1 MRELL
6 DFLVKNCKWFVF
18 IIYVII
24 SCVLLFSTNPYQHH
38 VYLTSANAVS
48 AGIYSVSDKF
58 YSYFHLKEINEG
70 LNERNAYL
78 QTRVLDLEQQ
88 LQTIRDRID
97 SDTVIVT
104 ESSQY
109 EFVVAHVINNSI
121 SHAFNYITINKGA
134 ADGIR
139 PEMGVIDQNGVV
151 GSINVVGEHSARVI
165 SVLNPKFHVSCKIKG
180 SEHFGSL
187 SWDGKDPTVAILEDL
202 PQHSQVK
209 AGDTIVTTG
218 FSSVFPPDI
227 NVGYV
232 LPPEKGKKLVFN
244 NLKVRLA
251 TDFTTLGTVQVVV
264 NSLLSETRALEAS
277 DNTQ

>member
-18 IIYVII
+18 IAYVAI
-24 SCVLLFSTNPYQHH
+24 SCVLLFSSNPYQHH
-38 VYLTSANAVS
+38 VYLTSANTVS
-48 AGIYSVSDKF
+48 AGIYNISNRF
-58 YSYFHLKEINEG
+58 YSYFHLKEINDG
-70 LNERNAYL
+70 LNERNAEL
-78 QTRVLDLEQQ
+78 QTRVLDLEQR
-88 LQTIRDRID
+88 LQDIQDQYD
-97 SDTVIVT
+97 SDTIVT
-104 ESSQY
+104 TSTSQY

-121 SHAFNYITINKGA
+121 ARTNNYITINKGS

-139 PEMGVIDQNGVV
+139 PEMGVIDQTGVV
-151 GSINVVGEHSARVI
+151 GSVNVVAEHSARVI
-165 SVLNPKFHVSCKIKG
+165 SVLNPNFHVSCKIKG

-187 SWDGKDPTVAILEDL
+187 SWDGKNPTEAVLEDL

-218 FSSVFPPDI
+218 FSSVFPPDM

-232 LPPEKGKKLVFN
+232 LPPEKGKKLSFN
-244 NLKVRLA
+244 SLRVRLA

-264 NSLLSETRALEAS
+264 NSLRNEVQALEATDS
-277 DNTQ
+277 ND